1 MRTIETFF
9 LPEKI
14 SDITKNEA
22 DLYFKTF
29 LTTAP
34 FLEQEVILPVKN
46 ALKRKTGYSDFKPPK
61 ENVTEQDFRI
71 GETKFTVKTILSDKR
86 PSYASLIT
94 SLYDYIYFAEE
105 DARSGVKRDNLIS
118 KKDTGKTYLRADA
131 LVNIFTNMKDR
142 ITDTG
147 IKQEIHYDDFPHIPD
162 KISVPIVDYSRLPP
176 EAGRLPEFE
185 KFYNETI
192 ERTLKA
198 FTNLLKKGVRNEG
211 WKEIDNYL
219 FHVCKI
225 PSQSTEY
232 AKIYDS
238 LFLRRDEKS
247 RKKCDEGELVLI
259 ANNKEG
265 ALKKSILDTYDITK
279 RGKNFV
285 SSKGLSKRL
294 RQLTEEYT
302 KEKAP
307 TTKLFFYPFV

>member
-14 SDITKNEA
+14 GDLTKKEA

-46 ALKRKTGYSDFKPPK
+46 ALKRKTGYSDFKPPQ
-61 ENVTEQDFRI
+61 ENVVENEFKI
-71 GETKFTVKTILSDKR
+71 GETKFTVKTIVSDKR
-86 PSYASLIT
+86 PSYSSLIA

-105 DARSGVKRDNLIS
+105 HAKLGIPGSNLLV
-118 KKDTGKTYLRADA
+118 KKDTGKNYLGADA
-131 LVNIFTNMKDR
+131 LVRIFADMKDR

-147 IKQEIHYDDFPHIPD
+147 IKQEIHYDDSPHTPD
-162 KISVPIVDYSRLPP
+162 KIAVPIVDYSRLPP
-176 EAGRLPEFE
+176 EAGKLPEFE
-185 KFYNETI
+185 KFYNAII
-192 ERTLKA
+192 ERAINA
-198 FTNLLKKGVRNEG
+198 FTNLIKRGIRDEG

-232 AKIYDS
+232 AKIYDT
-238 LFLRRDEKS
+238 LFFEVKEES
-247 RKKCDEGELVLI
+247 RKKGYEGELVLI
-259 ANNKEG
+259 ASNRENV
-265 ALKKSILDTYDITK
+265 LKKGILNTYDIIK
-279 RGKNFV
+279 KEKNFV
-285 SSKGLSKRL
+285 SSNGLSKRL
-294 RQLTEEYT
+294 KQLREEYT
-302 KEKAP
+302 KEKTP